1 MSQAVSALA
10 IRRCHILETRFS
22 CRGCEREPDGSE
34 KFFIVKRFGQEG
46 RSPRVQRGGTN
57 QRIVLPREDDNARR
71 RRDLT
76 KPRLNFQAA
85 HNGHTNIDQRNRWAM
100 SLRIAQELPGIVK
113 CFCVQISRQEK
124 TAQSLQHRGVIV
136 EQANNKGSGD
146 SQGLRL
152 QQPLGLKL

>member
-1 MSQAVSALA
+1 MAVRSSSSSKGLVRKAEA
-10 IRRCHILETRFS
+10 PAFRAVERTSGSSFPVKMMTR
-22 CRGCEREPDGSE
+22 
-34 KFFIVKRFGQEG
+34 VEG
-46 RSPRVQRGGTN
+46 E
-57 QRIVLPREDDNARR
+57 I
-71 RRDLT
+71 LT
-76 KPRLNFQAA
+76 KPRLNFQTA

-113 CFCVQISRQEK
+113 CFCVQISRREK

-152 QQPLGLKL
+152 QQPMWLRL